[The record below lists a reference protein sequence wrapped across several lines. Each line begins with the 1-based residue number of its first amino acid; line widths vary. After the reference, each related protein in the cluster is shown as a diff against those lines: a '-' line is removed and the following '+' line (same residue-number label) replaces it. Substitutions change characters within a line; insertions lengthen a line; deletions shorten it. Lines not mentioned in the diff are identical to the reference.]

1 MVIVF
6 QLQRRTI
13 SLAPFEKVVLYKL
26 QIQISLPLWKLNKKI
41 PLHKGKGKLI
51 HSYAMAIFN
60 LGQISFKRIS
70 LVECPCEIRLNA
82 FNWCVKWILYNYVFL
97 VDMDILLSSSLPCSF
112 FSDTDDCYPNPCLN
126 NGTCTDGVN
135 DYNCTCVPGFVGK
148 NCSNSKSLK
157 IKSLKG
163 LRFAD

>member
-97 VDMDILLSSSLPCSF
+97 VDMDILLWSFLTMSSFLF
-112 FSDTDDCYPNPCLN
+112 RHWWLL
-126 NGTCTDGVN
+126 
-135 DYNCTCVPGFVGK
+135 
-148 NCSNSKSLK
+148 SKPVSKQRNMYRRSEWLQLHLRAWLCRKELLK
-157 IKSLKG
+157 
-163 LRFAD
+163 